1 MKKHEFIIVDT
12 VPDCDFKDGKPAV
25 IDGVTRYG
33 PWAHMCEDHRRE
45 LYPHGDAVG
54 LGMGQ
59 FLIPT
64 DDLPRE

>member
-12 VPDCDFKDGKPAV
+12 VPDSDFKDGKPAV

-45 LYPHGDAVG
+45 HYAYGDAVG

-64 DDLPRE
+64 DDPPRE